1 MPNLFYHLDMFWT
14 CSCIHS
20 STFYACWR
28 EPNFGLL
35 EALTASDQAEIT
47 HTLDPLIDHHNAIT

>member
-1 MPNLFYHLDMFWT
+1 MLAGIY
-14 CSCIHS
+14 
-20 STFYACWR
+20 WR

-47 HTLDPLIDHHNAIT
+47 HTLGPLMDHHNAITYVFIIHAHAHP